1 MALLRKELLSNRDTV
16 VKSAVTIYPHVKS
29 IRIFED
35 VFKDVIINVVKA
47 FVRKSSDFYGI
58 FNQDISKGDDSVI
71 YRIVSSYL
79 DSIEGGRKH
88 IRYAMR
94 SVFEYIT
101 PMNMAI
107 IEVGNGC
114 ESVFQAY
121 NGSRNDMWIILSSCD
136 DYISI
141 PIFVKE
147 ILTPIYEAL
156 VKDKYEFSEKE
167 KEYAKKVI
175 YNVSNGASYKP
186 FGFGV
191 CTSVPIITSYNE
203 DKELRVSTID
213 EMHTHQERYK
223 CLDGAITELQGED
236 NPISGSSVE
245 RKADADIYNIVKR
258 LDVDIDDVCEYAPFD
273 AYGKSILNG
282 KVIDIFKPDFSSLK
296 ETDRPSRN
304 VIFSMPLGRYPE
316 SGYVV
321 NMGELQ
327 LNVKSFVKKHYSK
340 FISGNVLAR
349 LKESIY
355 SRYIYEKEAP
365 IVSQLSHEEGGSIYG
380 LACFI
385 KLNVS
390 VMQTPTILTDQSNQ
404 YKSEFLFKGDFTVAP
419 NIRIHISIE

>member
-16 VKSAVTIYPHVKS
+16 IKSAVTIYPHVKS

-35 VFKDVIINVVKA
+35 VFKDVIINVVEA
-47 FVRKSSDFYGI
+47 FVRKASELYGI

-94 SVFEYIT
+94 SVFEYLT
-101 PMNMAI
+101 PMNMAL

-114 ESVFQAY
+114 ESIFQTY
-121 NGSRNDMWIILSSCD
+121 NDSRNDMLIILSSCD

-141 PIFVKE
+141 PTFVKE

-175 YNVSNGASYKP
+175 HNVSNGISYKP

-203 DKELRVSTID
+203 DNELRVSTID
-213 EMHTHQERYK
+213 EMFTRQERYK
-223 CLDGAITELQGED
+223 CVDETIIELQVKDDTMSGFPIERNADLDID
-236 NPISGSSVE
+236 NI
-245 RKADADIYNIVKR
+245 AKR
-258 LDVDIDDVCEYAPFD
+258 LDVDLDDVREYVYFD
-273 AYGKSILNG
+273 ANVNSIL
-282 KVIDIFKPDFSSLK
+282 DRFKPDFSSLK
-296 ETDRPSRN
+296 ESDRPSHSA
-304 VIFSMPLGRYPE
+304 IFTMPLGRYPE

-355 SRYIYEKEAP
+355 SRYIYEKGAP
-365 IVSQLSHEEGGSIYG
+365 IVSRLTHEEGGSIYG

-390 VMQTPTILTDQSNQ
+390 VMQTPTILTAQSNP
-404 YKSEFLFKGDFTVAP
+404 YKSEFLFNGDFTVAP

>member
-29 IRIFED
+29 IGIFED
-35 VFKDVIINVVKA
+35 VFKDVVVNVVEA
-47 FVRKSSDFYGI
+47 FVRKASEFYGI

-94 SVFEYIT
+94 SVFEYLT

-114 ESVFQAY
+114 ESVFQTY
-121 NGSRNDMWIILSSCD
+121 NGSIRGIWIILSSCD

-156 VKDKYEFSEKE
+156 LKDKYEFSEKE

-175 YNVSNGASYKP
+175 HNVSNGISYKP

-191 CTSVPIITSYNE
+191 YASVPIITSYNE
-203 DKELRVSTID
+203 DNELRVSTID

-223 CLDGAITELQGED
+223 NVDGTIIELQGEV

-245 RKADADIYNIVKR
+245 RNADLDIDNIAKR
-258 LDVDIDDVCEYAPFD
+258 LDVDLDDVREYVYFD
-273 AYGKSILNG
+273 ANVNSIL
-282 KVIDIFKPDFSSLK
+282 DILKPDFSSLK
-296 ETDRPSRN
+296 ESDRPSHN
-304 VIFSMPLGRYPE
+304 VIFTMPLGRYPE

-321 NMGELQ
+321 NMQELQ

-380 LACFI
+380 LACFV

-390 VMQTPTILTDQSNQ
+390 VVQTPTILTDQSNP

>member
-35 VFKDVIINVVKA
+35 VFKDVIINVVEA

-71 YRIVSSYL
+71 YRIVSSCL
-79 DSIEGGRKH
+79 NSIEGGRKH

-94 SVFEYIT
+94 SVFEYLT

-107 IEVGNGC
+107 IEVGDGC
-114 ESVFQAY
+114 ESIFQAY

-141 PIFVKE
+141 PTFVKE

-156 VKDKYEFSEKE
+156 VKGRYEFSETE
-167 KEYAKKVI
+167 KEYAKSVI
-175 YNVSNGASYKP
+175 YNVSNGISYKP

-203 DKELRVSTID
+203 DNELRVSTID

-223 CLDGAITELQGED
+223 CVEGTITELQGEV

-245 RKADADIYNIVKR
+245 RKADADIDNIAKR
-258 LDVDIDDVCEYAPFD
+258 LDVDLDDVREYVYFD
-273 AYGKSILNG
+273 ANVNSIL
-282 KVIDIFKPDFSSLK
+282 DIFKPDFSSLK
-296 ETDRPSRN
+296 ETDRPSQN
-304 VIFSMPLGRYPE
+304 VIVSMPLGRYPE

-321 NMGELQ
+321 NIDELQ
-327 LNVKSFVKKHYSK
+327 LNVKSCVKNIVPK
-340 FISGNVLAR
+340 FIDGNVLAR

-380 LACFI
+380 LACFV

-390 VMQTPTILTDQSNQ
+390 VVQTPTILTDQSNP

>member
-35 VFKDVIINVVKA
+35 VFKDVIINVVDA

-58 FNQDISKGDDSVI
+58 FNQDISNGDDSVI

-107 IEVGNGC
+107 IEIGSGC
-114 ESVFQAY
+114 ESIFQAY

-141 PIFVKE
+141 PTFVKE

-156 VKDKYEFSEKE
+156 VKGKYEFSETE
-167 KEYAKKVI
+167 KEYAKSVI
-175 YNVSNGASYKP
+175 HNVSNGISYKP

-191 CTSVPIITSYNE
+191 FMSVPIITSYNE
-203 DKELRVSTID
+203 DRELRVSTID
-213 EMHTHQERYK
+213 EMHTHKERYK
-223 CLDGAITELQGED
+223 CVEGAITELQGED

-245 RKADADIYNIVKR
+245 RKADADIDNIVKR
-258 LDVDIDDVCEYAPFD
+258 LDVDLDDVREYVYFD
-273 AYGKSILNG
+273 ANVNSIL
-282 KVIDIFKPDFSSLK
+282 DILKPDFSSLK
-296 ETDRPSRN
+296 ESDRPSHN
-304 VIFSMPLGRYPE
+304 VIFTMPLGRYPE

-321 NMGELQ
+321 NIDELQ
-327 LNVKSFVKKHYSK
+327 LNVKSCVKNIIPK
-340 FISGNVLAR
+340 FISSNVLAR

-365 IVSQLSHEEGGSIYG
+365 IVSRLSHEEGGSIYG
-380 LACFI
+380 LACFV

-390 VMQTPTILTDQSNQ
+390 VVQTPTILTDKSNP

-419 NIRIHISIE
+419 NIRINISIE

>member
-1 MALLRKELLSNRDTV
+1 MALIRKELISNRGTV

-35 VFKDVIINVVKA
+35 VFKDVVINVVEA
-47 FVRKSSDFYGI
+47 FVRKSSEFYGI

-107 IEVGNGC
+107 IEVGDGC
-114 ESVFQAY
+114 ESIFQTY
-121 NGSRNDMWIILSSCD
+121 NGSIRGIWIILSSCD
-136 DYISI
+136 NHITI
-141 PIFVKE
+141 PTFVKE

-156 VKDKYEFSEKE
+156 VKGKYEFSEME

-191 CTSVPIITSYNE
+191 CTSVPIITSFNE

-213 EMHTHQERYK
+213 EMHTHKERYK
-223 CLDGAITELQGED
+223 CLEGAITELQGEF

-245 RKADADIYNIVKR
+245 RKADEDIYNIAKR
-258 LDVDIDDVCEYAPFD
+258 LDVDLDDVREYVYFD
-273 AYGKSILNG
+273 ANVNSIL
-282 KVIDIFKPDFSSLK
+282 DILKPDFSSLK
-296 ETDRPSRN
+296 ESDRPSRN

-316 SGYVV
+316 SCYVV
-321 NMGELQ
+321 NMEELQ
-327 LNVKSFVKKHYSK
+327 LNVKSNVKNIVHK
-340 FISGNVLAR
+340 FTNDKVIAR

-380 LACFI
+380 LACFV

-390 VMQTPTILTDQSNQ
+390 VVQTPTILTDQSNP

>member
-16 VKSAVTIYPHVKS
+16 VKSSVTIYPHVKS

-35 VFKDVIINVVKA
+35 VFKDVIINVVEA
-47 FVRKSSDFYGI
+47 FVRKASEFYGI

-94 SVFEYIT
+94 SVFEYLT

-107 IEVGNGC
+107 IEVGDGC
-114 ESVFQAY
+114 ESIFQAY

-141 PIFVKE
+141 PTFVKE

-156 VKDKYEFSEKE
+156 VKGRYEFSETE
-167 KEYAKKVI
+167 KEYAKSVI
-175 YNVSNGASYKP
+175 YNVSNGISYKP

-213 EMHTHQERYK
+213 EMHTHKERYK
-223 CLDGAITELQGED
+223 CVDGTITELQGEV

-245 RKADADIYNIVKR
+245 RKADADIDNIVKR
-258 LDVDIDDVCEYAPFD
+258 LDVYLDDVCEYVPFD
-273 AYGKSILNG
+273 AYGHSILKG
-282 KVIDIFKPDFSSLK
+282 KVVDIFKPDFGSLK
-296 ETDRPSRN
+296 EKEFPSSN
-304 VIFSMPLGRYPE
+304 VIFTMPLGRYPE

-321 NMGELQ
+321 NMEELQ
-327 LNVKSFVKKHYSK
+327 LNIKSSVKKNIHK
-340 FISGNVLAR
+340 FTNDKVLAR

-365 IVSQLSHEEGGSIYG
+365 IVSRLSYDEGGSIYC

-390 VMQTPTILTDQSNQ
+390 VMQTPTIVTDHSNP

-419 NIRIHISIE
+419 NIRINISIE

>member
-1 MALLRKELLSNRDTV
+1 M
-16 VKSAVTIYPHVKS
+16 KS

-35 VFKDVIINVVKA
+35 VFKDVIINVVEA
-47 FVRKSSDFYGI
+47 FVRKASEFYGI

-94 SVFEYIT
+94 SVFEYLT

-114 ESVFQAY
+114 ESIFQAY

-167 KEYAKKVI
+167 KEYAKQVI
-175 YNVSNGASYKP
+175 HNVSNGISYKP

-191 CTSVPIITSYNE
+191 CASVPIITSYNE
-203 DKELRVSTID
+203 DKKLRVSTID

-245 RKADADIYNIVKR
+245 RKADADIDNIVKR
-258 LDVDIDDVCEYAPFD
+258 LDVDLDDVCEYVSFD
-273 AYGKSILNG
+273 AYGKSIMNG
-282 KVIDIFKPDFSSLK
+282 KVIDTLKPDFSSLK
-296 ETDRPSRN
+296 ESDRPSRN

-380 LACFI
+380 LACFV

-390 VMQTPTILTDQSNQ
+390 VVQTPTILTDQSNP

>member
-35 VFKDVIINVVKA
+35 VFKDVIINVVEA

-58 FNQDISKGDDSVI
+58 FNQDISKGNDSVI
-71 YRIVSSYL
+71 YRIVSSHL

-107 IEVGNGC
+107 IEVGDGC
-114 ESVFQAY
+114 ESIFQAY
-121 NGSRNDMWIILSSCD
+121 NDSRNDMWIILSSCD

-141 PIFVKE
+141 PTFVKE

-156 VKDKYEFSEKE
+156 VKGRYEFSEKE
-167 KEYAKKVI
+167 KEYAKEVI
-175 YNVSNGASYKP
+175 HNVSNGISYKT
-186 FGFGV
+186 FVFGV
-191 CTSVPIITSYNE
+191 YASVPIITSYNE
-203 DKELRVSTID
+203 DNELRVSTID
-213 EMHTHQERYK
+213 EMHTHKERYK
-223 CLDGAITELQGED
+223 SVDGTITELQGEV

-245 RKADADIYNIVKR
+245 RKADADIDNIVKR
-258 LDVDIDDVCEYAPFD
+258 LDVDLDDVCEYVPFD
-273 AYGKSILNG
+273 AYGNSILKGN
-282 KVIDIFKPDFSSLK
+282 VADILKPDFSSLK
-296 ETDRPSRN
+296 ESDRPSHN
-304 VIFSMPLGRYPE
+304 VIFAMPFGRYPE

-321 NMGELQ
+321 NLDELQ
-327 LNVKSFVKKHYSK
+327 LNVKSCVKKIVPK
-340 FISGNVLAR
+340 VLKGNVLAR
-349 LKESIY
+349 LKKSIY

-365 IVSQLSHEEGGSIYG
+365 IVSRLSHEEGGSIYG
-380 LACFI
+380 LACFV

-390 VMQTPTILTDQSNQ
+390 VVQTPTILTDQSNP

>member
-1 MALLRKELLSNRDTV
+1 MALIRKELISNRGTV

-35 VFKDVIINVVKA
+35 VFKDVVINVVET
-47 FVRKSSDFYGI
+47 FVRKSSEFYGI

-107 IEVGNGC
+107 IEVGDGC
-114 ESVFQAY
+114 ESIFQTY
-121 NGSRNDMWIILSSCD
+121 NGSIRGIWIILSSCD
-136 DYISI
+136 NHITI
-141 PIFVKE
+141 PTFVKE

-156 VKDKYEFSEKE
+156 VKGKYEFSEKE
-167 KEYAKKVI
+167 RGYAKTVI
-175 YNVSNGASYKP
+175 QNVSNGASYKP

-191 CTSVPIITSYNE
+191 CTSVPIITSLNE

-213 EMHTHQERYK
+213 EMHTHKERYK
-223 CLDGAITELQGED
+223 CLEGAITELQGEY
-236 NPISGSSVE
+236 NPISGSFIE
-245 RKADADIYNIVKR
+245 RKADSDIDNIVKR
-258 LDVDIDDVCEYAPFD
+258 LDVDLDDVCEYVPFD
-273 AYGKSILNG
+273 AYGNSILKGN
-282 KVIDIFKPDFSSLK
+282 VEDILKPDFGSLK
-296 ETDRPSRN
+296 ETERPSHN
-304 VIFSMPLGRYPE
+304 VIFSMPFGRYPE

-321 NMGELQ
+321 NLDELQ
-327 LNVKSFVKKHYSK
+327 LNVKSCVKKIVPK
-340 FISGNVLAR
+340 VLKGSVLER

-365 IVSQLSHEEGGSIYG
+365 IVSRLSHEEGGSIYG

-390 VMQTPTILTDQSNQ
+390 VMQTPTILTDHSNP

-419 NIRIHISIE
+419 NIRINISIE

>member
-16 VKSAVTIYPHVKS
+16 VKSSVTIYPHVKS

-35 VFKDVIINVVKA
+35 VFKDVIINVVEA
-47 FVRKSSDFYGI
+47 FVRKASEFYGI

-94 SVFEYIT
+94 SVFEYLT

-114 ESVFQAY
+114 ESIFQAY

-141 PIFVKE
+141 PTFVKE

-156 VKDKYEFSEKE
+156 VKGRYEFSETE
-167 KEYAKKVI
+167 KEYAKSVI
-175 YNVSNGASYKP
+175 YNVSNGISYKP

-213 EMHTHQERYK
+213 EMFTRQERYK
-223 CLDGAITELQGED
+223 CVDETIIELQVKD
-236 NPISGSSVE
+236 DTMSGSSVE
-245 RKADADIYNIVKR
+245 RNADLDIDNIAKR
-258 LDVDIDDVCEYAPFD
+258 LDVDLDDVREYVYFD
-273 AYGKSILNG
+273 ANVNSIL
-282 KVIDIFKPDFSSLK
+282 DIFKPDFSSLK
-296 ETDRPSRN
+296 ETNRPSRN
-304 VIFSMPLGRYPE
+304 VVFSMPLGRYPE

-321 NMGELQ
+321 NIDELQ
-327 LNVKSFVKKHYSK
+327 LNVKSCVKNIVPK
-340 FISGNVLAR
+340 FIDVNVLAR

-380 LACFI
+380 LACFV

-390 VMQTPTILTDQSNQ
+390 VVQTPTILTDQSNP

>member
-1 MALLRKELLSNRDTV
+1 M
-16 VKSAVTIYPHVKS
+16 KS

-35 VFKDVIINVVKA
+35 VFKDVVVNVVEA

-71 YRIVSSYL
+71 YRIVSSHL

-94 SVFEYIT
+94 SVFEYLT

-114 ESVFQAY
+114 ESIFQTY
-121 NGSRNDMWIILSSCD
+121 NDSRNDMWIILSSCD

-141 PIFVKE
+141 PTFAKE

-156 VKDKYEFSEKE
+156 VKGKYEFSEKE
-167 KEYAKKVI
+167 KEYAKEVI
-175 YNVSNGASYKP
+175 YNVSNGISYKP

-191 CTSVPIITSYNE
+191 YASVPIITSYNE

-213 EMHTHQERYK
+213 EMHTRQERYK
-223 CLDGAITELQGED
+223 CVDETIIELQGEV

-245 RKADADIYNIVKR
+245 RKADADIDNIVKR
-258 LDVDIDDVCEYAPFD
+258 LDVDLDDVCEYAPFD
-273 AYGKSILNG
+273 AYGKSIL
-282 KVIDIFKPDFSSLK
+282 KCEVVDILKPDFSPLK
-296 ETDRPSRN
+296 ESDRPSHN
-304 VIFSMPLGRYPE
+304 VIFTMPLGRYPE

-355 SRYIYEKEAP
+355 SRYIYEKRSTNRVTTLP
-365 IVSQLSHEEGGSIYG
+365 
-380 LACFI
+380 
-385 KLNVS
+385 
-390 VMQTPTILTDQSNQ
+390 
-404 YKSEFLFKGDFTVAP
+404 
-419 NIRIHISIE
+419 